1 MAGRQYLTTPLKTEK
16 MPPGIP
22 YIVGNEAAERFNF
35 YGMRA
40 VLVVFMTKYLV
51 DRSGAPAPMGEN
63 EANQWYHWF
72 LASNYFFPALGAF
85 IADAFWGKYRTII
98 WLSLVYCAGSV
109 VLAVDHSRLGLFA
122 GLGLI
127 ALGAGGIKPCVS
139 AHVGDQFSSSNQ
151 HLVSRA
157 FGWFY
162 FSVNFGSFFSILL
175 IPWLLEKYGAGWAF
189 GVPAGLMLFATYVFW
204 LGRYKFAHIPPTAG
218 PFFRKLFSLPA
229 LVGFVRLLV
238 ILTIAFTLAY
248 ALWLVAKKLG
258 LNDSFAVGLT
268 FVAIAGGGISRV
280 LHGMI
285 PRPTLDPECA
295 EGWTTIGRLALLF
308 AFVAIFW
315 SLWDQSGGEWVLQ
328 AEKMERHFLG
338 MEWLAAQIQ
347 AVNAI
352 MILAFI
358 PLFQYVVY
366 PAVQRVYP
374 LTPLRKIG
382 IGLVVTGLSFLVSA
396 WIETQ
401 IASGLAPNIGWQM
414 PAYALLSAGEVM
426 VSITALEFAYTQS
439 PVHMKSIIMS
449 LYLLSISAGNAF
461 TALVYVFIKNP
472 DGSLKLHGASYY
484 NFYAYL
490 SIGCVAL
497 WVFVARRYQEK
508 TYLQCEAPLEAV
520 AASTPDP

>member
-1 MAGRQYLTTPLKTEK
+1 MADKPPFLTAPQKLTT
-16 MPPGIP
+16 MPPGIS

-51 DRSGAPAPMGEN
+51 DRAGALAPMGDN
-63 EANQWYHWF
+63 DANQWYHWF
-72 LASNYFFPALGAF
+72 LASNYFFPALGA
-85 IADAFWGKYRTII
+85 ILADALWGKYKTII

-109 VLAVDHSRLGLFA
+109 VLAVDHTRLGLFA

-139 AHVGDQFSSSNQ
+139 AHVGDQFSAGNQ

-162 FSVNFGSFFSILL
+162 FSVNFGSFFSIML
-175 IPWLLEKYGAGWAF
+175 IPWLLEHYGAGWAF
-189 GVPAGLMLFATYVFW
+189 GVPAVLMLVATYVFW
-204 LGRYKFAHIPPTAG
+204 SGRYKFAHIPPGGKTFLRDTFNREG
-218 PFFRKLFSLPA
+218 
-229 LVGFVRLLV
+229 
-238 ILTIAFTLAY
+238 LA
-248 ALWLVAKKLG
+248 A
-258 LNDSFAVGLT
+258 
-268 FVAIAGGGISRV
+268 
-280 LHGMI
+280 
-285 PRPTLDPECA
+285 
-295 EGWTTIGRLALLF
+295 IGRLALLF
-308 AFVAIFW
+308 AFVAVFW

-328 AEKMERHFLG
+328 AEKMNRQFLG
-338 MEWLAAQIQ
+338 FQWLSAQIQ

-358 PLFQYVVY
+358 PLFQYVIY
-366 PAVQRVYP
+366 PAISKIFP

-382 IGLVVTGLSFLVSA
+382 IGLIVTGLSFLVSG

-401 IASGLAPNIGWQM
+401 IAVGHSPNIGWQM

-461 TALVYVFIKNP
+461 TALVYVFIKND
-472 DGSLKLHGASYY
+472 DGTLKLHGAAYY

-497 WVFVARRYQEK
+497 WVFVARAYREK
-508 TYLQCEAPLEAV
+508 TYLQDYAAAEA
-520 AASTPDP
+520 AAETTANT

>member
-1 MAGRQYLTTPLKTEK
+1 MPKQPYLTAPQKLTT

-40 VLVVFMTKYLV
+40 ILVVFMTKYLV
-51 DRSGAPAPMGEN
+51 DRSGTPAPMGET
-63 EANQWYHWF
+63 EANQWYHLF
-72 LASNYFFPALGAF
+72 LASNYFFPALGA
-85 IADAFWGKYRTII
+85 ILSDAFWGKYKTII

-109 VLAVDHSRLGLFA
+109 VLAFDQTRLGLFA

-139 AHVGDQFSSSNQ
+139 AHVGDQFSKDNR

-175 IPWLLEKYGAGWAF
+175 IPVLLEKFGARWAF
-189 GVPAGLMLFATYVFW
+189 GVPAVLMLAATYVFW
-204 LGRYKFAHIPPTAG
+204 SGRYKFAHIPPGGKT
-218 PFFRKLFSLPA
+218 FLRDTFNKE
-229 LVGFVRLLV
+229 
-238 ILTIAFTLAY
+238 
-248 ALWLVAKKLG
+248 G
-258 LNDSFAVGLT
+258 LSA
-268 FVAIAGGGISRV
+268 
-280 LHGMI
+280 
-285 PRPTLDPECA
+285 
-295 EGWTTIGRLALLF
+295 IGRLALLF

-315 SLWDQSGGEWVLQ
+315 SLWDQSGGEWILQ
-328 AEKMERHFLG
+328 AEKMDRKFLG
-338 MEWLAAQIQ
+338 IEWLSSQIQ

-358 PLFQYVVY
+358 PLFQYVIY
-366 PAVQRVYP
+366 PAINRVFP

-382 IGLVVTGLSFLVSA
+382 IGLVVTGLSFLVSS
-396 WIETQ
+396 WIESQ
-401 IASGLAPNIGWQM
+401 LAAGHTPNIGWQM

-439 PVHMKSIIMS
+439 PTHMKSIIMS
-449 LYLLSISAGNAF
+449 LYLLSISAGNLF
-461 TALVYVFIKNP
+461 TALVYVFIKND
-472 DGSLKLHGASYY
+472 DGTLKLHGAAYY
-484 NFYAYL
+484 NFYAFL

-497 WVFVARRYQEK
+497 WIFVARRYQEK
-508 TYLQCEAPLEAV
+508 IYLQDCAPAES
-520 AASTPDP
+520 AAETTANT

>member
-1 MAGRQYLTTPLKTEK
+1 MAEKPVYLTAPQKLTT

-22 YIVGNEAAERFNF
+22 YIVGNEAAERFTF

-40 VLVVFMTKYLV
+40 ILVVFMTKYLV
-51 DRSGAPAPMGEN
+51 DRSGALAPMGDN

-72 LASNYFFPALGAF
+72 LASNYFFPALGAI
-85 IADAFWGKYRTII
+85 IADAFWGKYKTII
-98 WLSLVYCAGSV
+98 WLSLVYCLGSI
-109 VLAVDHSRLGLFA
+109 VLALDQTRLGLFV

-139 AHVGDQFSSSNQ
+139 AHVGDQFSSGNQ

-162 FSVNFGSFFSILL
+162 FSVNFGSFFSLL
-175 IPWLLEKYGAGWAF
+175 LTPWLLDNYGARWAF
-189 GVPAGLMLFATYVFW
+189 GLPAVLMLAATYVFW
-204 LGRYKFAHIPPTAG
+204 SGRYKFAHIPPGGKT
-218 PFFRKLFSLPA
+218 FLRDTFNKE
-229 LVGFVRLLV
+229 GF
-238 ILTIAFTLAY
+238 AA
-248 ALWLVAKKLG
+248 
-258 LNDSFAVGLT
+258 
-268 FVAIAGGGISRV
+268 
-280 LHGMI
+280 
-285 PRPTLDPECA
+285 
-295 EGWTTIGRLALLF
+295 IGRLALLF
-308 AFVAIFW
+308 AFVAVFW

-328 AEKMERHFLG
+328 AEKMNRRFLG
-338 MEWLAAQIQ
+338 FEWLSAQIQ

-358 PLFQYVVY
+358 PLFQYVIY
-366 PAVQRVYP
+366 PLINKFFP

-382 IGLVVTGLSFLVSA
+382 IGLIVTGLSFLVSA

-401 IASGLAPNIGWQM
+401 IAAGLSPNIGWQM

-461 TALVYVFIKNP
+461 TALVYVFLKND
-472 DGSLKLHGASYY
+472 DGTLKLHGASYY
-484 NFYAYL
+484 NFYAAL

-497 WVFVARRYQEK
+497 WVFVAKRYKEK
-508 TYLQCEAPLEAV
+508 TYFQCEAAVEA
-520 AASTPDP
+520 AATTTANT